1 MRRLLTTAAVAA
13 ALSVSASALVVGTAG
28 VAGAVTPTPGSSVA
42 CAKISY
48 SNSSGEATVSKC
60 YNSSGA
66 STGKTYKELIAPSAA
81 TLLGGGTLNW
91 SPGPSGGATIVTS
104 ALSGGATT
112 TGTCSKKDENE
123 AFSGTVES
131 VTGSGNPAAAGDDI
145 YVDVCLSGSASSL
158 KVSLAKGTDAE
169 F

>member
-48 SNSSGEATVSKC
+48 SNSTGEATVSKC

-81 TLLGGGTLNW
+81 TLLVGGTLNW

-104 ALSGGATT
+104 ALGSATA
-112 TGTCSKKDENE
+112 TGTCSKKDTNE

-131 VTGSGNPAAAGDDI
+131 VTGSGNPAAAEDDI
-145 YVDVCLSGSASSL
+145 YVDVCLSGSASAL